1 MEARVN
7 QILVPLSVYEGWE
20 CLTLEQRD
28 KQVRAYFRYGFYKE
42 EPTDLNGLEK
52 ALYLNNPPI
61 IESYLA
67 NYEKKGGKVKKVGAP
82 YGNNNAGKAK
92 TTQNNSN
99 QLENNSE
106 TINSIQN
113 NSENNSNQ
121 ENNSHCKDKEMD
133 KEKINKGKEEEEE
146 EDSKQVASSSSSSA
160 FKEDFSPID
169 FIQKWWN
176 SICEDYPHLKKC
188 EFISKSLQQKINEGY
203 AFALDTC
210 DNDVNRAKNMLA
222 KAVVSMAKSEFFEK
236 NQGKATLTWLFA
248 NTDNL
253 EKCANGNFN
262 DY

>member
-42 EPTDLNGLEK
+42 EPSNLDGLEK

-82 YGNNNAGKAK
+82 YGNNNAGKGK
-92 TTQNNSN
+92 TTQNNSI

-113 NSENNSNQ
+113 NSE
-121 ENNSHCKDKEMD
+121 
-133 KEKINKGKEEEEE
+133 ILL
-146 EDSKQVASSSSSSA
+146 SA
-160 FKEDFSPID
+160 KR
-169 FIQKWWN
+169 
-176 SICEDYPHLKKC
+176 
-188 EFISKSLQQKINEGY
+188 
-203 AFALDTC
+203 
-210 DNDVNRAKNMLA
+210 V
-222 KAVVSMAKSEFFEK
+222 
-236 NQGKATLTWLFA
+236 
-248 NTDNL
+248 
-253 EKCANGNFN
+253 
-262 DY
+262 